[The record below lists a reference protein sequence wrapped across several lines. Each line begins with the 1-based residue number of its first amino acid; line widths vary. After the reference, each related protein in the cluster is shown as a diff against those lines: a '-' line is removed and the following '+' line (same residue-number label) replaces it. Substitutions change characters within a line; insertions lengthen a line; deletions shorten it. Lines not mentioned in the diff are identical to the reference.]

1 MRPGPLHG
9 RIAGGLLLAALAV
22 AGCATPQTEALLAD
36 PGALP
41 ERSEVASAPFYPQ
54 ERLYCGPAALAMA
67 LTWSGLPVTQEEI
80 APQVYTPGLDGTLVS
95 DILAAARRNGRVATP
110 VGDLQAL
117 LAELAAGHPVIV
129 FQNLALDWYPLW
141 HFALAVGYD
150 LAEQV
155 IVLRSGLDARRLT
168 PLATFERTWA
178 RGDYWALVVLPPDEL
193 PVSADEHAVLRAA
206 AGLERVQHYAAAATA
221 YEAIARRWPASYG
234 ASMGLGNARY
244 AQTDFPGAE
253 TAYREVI
260 ARRADDANAWNN
272 LAYALAAQG
281 RRADAVEAAERAV
294 LHGGDAT
301 RYRETL
307 EEIAAGAD

>member
-1 MRPGPLHG
+1 MHAGLLRG
-9 RIAGGLLLAALAV
+9 RIAGALLLAALAV

-54 ERLYCGPAALAMA
+54 ERLFCGPAALAMA
-67 LTWSGLPVTQEEI
+67 LTWSGLPITQDEI
-80 APQVYTPGLDGTLVS
+80 APQVYTPGREGTLVS
-95 DILAAARRNGRVATP
+95 DMLSAARRNGRVAVP
-110 VGDLQAL
+110 VGDLPAL
-117 LAELAAGHPVIV
+117 LAELAGGHPVIV
-129 FQNLALDWYPLW
+129 FQNLALDWYPQW

-150 LAEQV
+150 LAEEV
-155 IVLRSGLDARRLT
+155 IILRSGLDERRLT
-168 PLATFERTWA
+168 PLDTFERTWE

-206 AGLERVQHYAAAATA
+206 AGLERARRYPAAATA
-221 YEAIARRWPASYG
+221 YETIARRWPASYG

-244 AQTDFPGAE
+244 ALSDFAGAE
-253 TAYREVI
+253 AAYREVI
-260 ARRADDANAWNN
+260 ARRSGDANAWNN

-281 RRADAVEAAERAV
+281 RHADAVKAAELAV
-294 LHGGDAT
+294 LHGGDAPG
-301 RYRETL
+301 YRETL